1 MFLKVNPDTG
11 KRVLRRGL
19 VIGGTAVILVM
30 LSIICVFAAVKQVTI
45 VEEGKD
51 PITVSTLRQTA
62 GDILKEQQIPL
73 NYGDVVVPGEN
84 ETVVGGG
91 TSEITRAKN

>member
-51 PITVSTLRQTA
+51 SITVSTLRQTA
-62 GDILKEQQIPL
+62 GDILKEQQIP
-73 NYGDVVVPGEN
+73 
-84 ETVVGGG
+84 
-91 TSEITRAKN
+91 